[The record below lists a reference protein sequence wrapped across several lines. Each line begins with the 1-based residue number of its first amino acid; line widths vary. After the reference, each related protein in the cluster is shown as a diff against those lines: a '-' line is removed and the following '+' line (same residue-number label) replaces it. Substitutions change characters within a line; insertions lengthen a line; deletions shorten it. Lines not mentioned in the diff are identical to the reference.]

1 MKNSY
6 EVIVFVDAAC
16 LVAASVYGLPHVA
29 LLNFF
34 FLIFSEISEPTC
46 LKFGHNAWIGPE

>member
-1 MKNSY
+1 M
-6 EVIVFVDAAC
+6 
-16 LVAASVYGLPHVA
+16 VYLTWIS

-46 LKFGHNAWIGPE
+46 LKFGHSAWIGPEGDHSESFITIIGVFP